1 MSSSS
6 SQDEELDGIFSH
18 IAARQR
24 GIEPLLEAFFG
35 FLKRKTDFYMT
46 YPEGMQ
52 SHAGFPPGVAEAMV
66 RRAIARHPFTPAPTS
81 NPSSFLRDTHT
92 TSVSFEVKSS
102 KSNPISSTTQ
112 YSPSGKLVPVGNG
125 GVGRNGLYYWTQTL
139 VELTVYVDLPLGTKG
154 DNICQIFTP
163 IARANR
169 HPFMSGKD
177 IDCKVAHRRIH
188 ISLHS
193 TGKVYLDG
201 TLEESVGADNSVWTV
216 SSDSGITQLILTIE
230 KSRNTWWKYGK
241 KNTNETFCTS
251 VVCSLITPP
260 VPIHVPWS
268 LAVVEGDI
276 EIDTS
281 LVDSTQKVREYDT
294 ETQVLF
300 ALFKCTIC

>member
-1 MSSSS
+1 M
-6 SQDEELDGIFSH
+6 
-18 IAARQR
+18 
-24 GIEPLLEAFFG
+24 AFFG

-154 DNICQIFTP
+154 
-163 IARANR
+163 
-169 HPFMSGKD
+169 KD

-230 KSRNTWWKYGK
+230 KSRNTWWKY
-241 KNTNETFCTS
+241 
-251 VVCSLITPP
+251 
-260 VPIHVPWS
+260 
-268 LAVVEGDI
+268 VVEGDI

-294 ETQVLF
+294 ETQAAIRKIMAEQQDKL
-300 ALFKCTIC
+300 AHQQQERGEE